1 MIKQQAL
8 GIALAL
14 VVTPFTVSAQ
24 EAPQRPEPPRI
35 EIPPQSQP
43 SAKQFIAVQQCDD
56 VIKIM
61 DTISKYTEEPLF
73 EAITITQSAKNGQGY
88 EGKSMMFVNWE
99 TGTFSFVT
107 LYPDGTGC
115 MQAIG
120 KEFKPYEGPM
130 LYTNQ

>member
-14 VVTPFTVSAQ
+14 VVTPFTAGAQ
-24 EAPQRPEPPRI
+24 ET
-35 EIPPQSQP
+35 PPQSP
-43 SAKQFIAVQQCDD
+43 TAKQFIAVQACDD

-61 DTISKYTEEPLF
+61 DTIAKYRENPLF
-73 EAITITQSAKNGQGY
+73 QSQTITQSANSGEWY

-99 TGTFSFVT
+99 TSTYSFVT
-107 LYPDGTGC
+107 LYPDGTAC

-120 KEFKPYEGPM
+120 REFRPYEGPL
-130 LYTNQ
+130 LYADR

>member
-1 MIKQQAL
+1 MRNLVLAVL
-8 GIALAL
+8 GLVIIATTAI
-14 VVTPFTVSAQ
+14 AQ
-24 EAPQRPEPPRI
+24 ENQI
-35 EIPPQSQP
+35 
-43 SAKQFIAVQQCDD
+43 KQFIAVQQCDD
-56 VIKIM
+56 VIKMM

-73 EAITITQSAKNGQGY
+73 EAQTITQSATTGQWF

-99 TGTFSFVT
+99 TGTYSFVT

-130 LYTNQ
+130 LYSNQ

>member
-14 VVTPFTVSAQ
+14 VVNPFTAGAQ
-24 EAPQRPEPPRI
+24 EAPTT
-35 EIPPQSQP
+35 PQSP
-43 SAKQFIAVQQCDD
+43 TAKQFIAVQACDD

-61 DTISKYTEEPLF
+61 DTIAKYTENPLF
-73 EAITITQSAKNGQGY
+73 EAQTITQSATTGQWF

-99 TGTFSFVT
+99 TGTYSFVT
-107 LYPDGTGC
+107 LYPDGTAC

-120 KEFKPYEGPM
+120 KEFQPYGGPM
-130 LYTNQ
+130 LYTDQ